1 MLLIFLDCLM
11 ARPEIAIH
19 KIHRYRKL
27 IQGENGLIRKRL
39 IAYNSPDSLLKLV
52 RP

>member
-1 MLLIFLDCLM
+1 MLLIFLNCVM
-11 ARPEIAIH
+11 FCPEIAIH
-19 KIHRYRKL
+19 KIQRYGKL
-27 IQGENGLIRKRL
+27 IQGENDLIRKRL